1 MTDVQK
7 KAVQFA
13 PKPRGMMGPRRG
25 SVMRMQRCQESLA
38 RMHVD
43 SNIFNKSFRVS
54 GLKPAGETVKHYTC
68 IPITMLHVI

>member
-13 PKPRGMMGPRRG
+13 SPPPRMMGPKRG
-25 SVMRMQRCQESLA
+25 SVMRMHRCQESLA
-38 RMHVD
+38 RMSVN

-54 GLKPAGETVKHYTC
+54 GLKPAGKMMSNDTFLTSCFY
-68 IPITMLHVI
+68 